1 MTSEFPWKTLKLL
14 TAIAVG
20 VADEKEVKCRF
31 SNGKHLERDLT
42 INTGERILFQN
53 YLFAAFTT
61 RKILLSSSEKHIHL
75 SVGGRQASHG
85 RREKFS
91 TVLNLEFFRRAE
103 IESIHIVLKKLFILT
118 LII

>member
-1 MTSEFPWKTLKLL
+1 MKLIKKNFNLLTSEFPWKTLKLL

-75 SVGGRQASHG
+75 SVGGKRHRTADVRNS
-85 RREKFS
+85 RRY
-91 TVLNLEFFRRAE
+91 
-103 IESIHIVLKKLFILT
+103 
-118 LII
+118 